1 MVQIF
6 DAQKANK
13 RNQHRHGIRRGCI
26 NRQGDS
32 NLYYRWTKRR
42 REVRIQAIKEKEK
55 QSKRKAKKIEILPLD
70 PINYKILAFGVVTVI
85 LGYVALGMDPW
96 DGVMALTVAPIL
108 LVFGYCVIIP
118 VGIIYRKKKGEVPSP
133 MASEQ
138 PTETAPQS

>member
-1 MVQIF
+1 
-6 DAQKANK
+6 
-13 RNQHRHGIRRGCI
+13 
-26 NRQGDS
+26 
-32 NLYYRWTKRR
+32 
-42 REVRIQAIKEKEK
+42 
-55 QSKRKAKKIEILPLD
+55 
-70 PINYKILAFGVVTVI
+70 VTVI

-108 LVFGYCVIIP
+108 LVIGYCVIIP